1 MLCKVVNLF
10 LLKGSALFQ
19 NGVAC
24 WRILKCYV
32 DSWQVLYKFFS
43 WICCKWFTAME
54 RDGPYCWCFGLSA
67 IDFLWIIFDETGT
80 LWTVG
85 HWESSS
91 DFFLPSVTTSL
102 DIVLKYLSFVLFYFY
117 VIRETPSSVLNLSI
131 VAKIFLI
138 AEPHLVW

>member
-1 MLCKVVNLF
+1 MLIADKYCM
-10 LLKGSALFQ
+10 
-19 NGVAC
+19 
-24 WRILKCYV
+24 
-32 DSWQVLYKFFS
+32 FFS

-67 IDFLWIIFDETGT
+67 LDFLWNIFDETGT

-91 DFFLPSVTTSL
+91 NFFLPSVTTSL
-102 DIVLKYLSFVLFYFY
+102 DIFLKYPSLVLFYFC

-131 VAKIFLI
+131 AAKNFLNCRASSYSITEFCLVLKVIKIMYRCWSGEITLDIFNYL
-138 AEPHLVW
+138 